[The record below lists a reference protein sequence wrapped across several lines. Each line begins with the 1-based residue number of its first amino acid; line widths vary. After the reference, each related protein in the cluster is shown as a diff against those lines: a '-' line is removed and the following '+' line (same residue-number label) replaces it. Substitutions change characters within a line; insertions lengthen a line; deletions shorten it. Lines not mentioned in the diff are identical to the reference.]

1 VSLSIAGSTSYTTRL
16 LAGLALAISL
26 FGSTATLALARPGGK
41 ESAPDPR
48 VAQIEVDF
56 LRGMIPHHRGA
67 MKMAMIARDR
77 AARAETREL
86 AQQIIDEQEQEV
98 ILMTAYLRDWY
109 GMAPPEGDQMPP
121 EIMERMDMPM
131 LRGLMPDMEARMV
144 ELEAATGDEVDIVF
158 MSTMIDHHS
167 MAIMMAA
174 PTLLTAYHAELY
186 QLAGQVAASQGE
198 QIMLMQQRL
207 QAWYGLERPEEHFP
221 PAGQ

>member
-1 VSLSIAGSTSYTTRL
+1 MRSIASTTSFTTRL
-16 LAGLALAISL
+16 LASLALATGL
-26 FGSTATLALARPGGK
+26 LVSTAALALASPSG
-41 ESAPDPR
+41 EEPAPDPR
-48 VAQIEVDF
+48 VAQIEIDF

-67 MKMAMIARDR
+67 MEMAMIARDR

-86 AQQIIDEQEQEV
+86 AQQIIDEQQQEI

-131 LRGLMPDMEARMV
+131 LRGLMPDMQARME
-144 ELEAATGDEVDIVF
+144 ELEAATGDAVDITF

-174 PTLLTAYHAELY
+174 PTLLTAHHAELY
-186 QLAGQVAASQGE
+186 QLASRMVVSQGE
-198 QIMLMQQRL
+198 QIMMMQRRL

-221 PAGQ
+221 PPSQ